1 MVSVGSCRF
10 HIMKRLQD
18 LGRAEAFAKS
28 AFDAVL
34 AVGPMGSCDLADYF
48 MISHSHMFVGTNDI
62 DGYISSNKM
71 IRFGFIA
78 TCRKG
83 NKETILTYIYIYIS
97 RISHIIFTFLSY
109 TVFPRVF
116 VSYVPTYS
124 HIWRFPK
131 LGVPLVIIPFSWDVP

>member
-1 MVSVGSCRF
+1 
-10 HIMKRLQD
+10 MKRLQD

-83 NKETILTYIYIYIS
+83 NKETILTYIYIFPGFPILF
-97 RISHIIFTFLSY
+97 SHFYHIPY
-109 TVFPRVF
+109 FPEYLF
-116 VSYVPTYS
+116 HMFPHTPTYGG
-124 HIWRFPK
+124 F
-131 LGVPLVIIPFSWDVP
+131 LN